1 MKWIAYLLLGVAL
14 LAGCNEEDDIVPRTE
29 NEVFY
34 QLPQGDHDYDD
45 KIVDYYNKYGFYIL
59 YEFEK
64 KDLYW
69 NNTGW
74 TEYLMGNEDF
84 YYTSEAA
91 GYMLGEPAD
100 QDYAGRVLEMCE
112 NCCFNLYPENY
123 LNYMPLRFL
132 LCSYLGNVVTAGYE
146 IVDGEVITLRDTVQI
161 DVYRS
166 FSRIAV
172 NWANSNFDTMTD
184 MDKLYFSRNLNTA
197 FMSTLQE
204 NDVFEYDE
212 DFMIMGHSY
221 AYAALR
227 GEGLFKRGFLT
238 TSTLVNG
245 NITQSRMNDF
255 FAFLKLCTV
264 PLELLYAEPATVG
277 NQDLEPSVIGL
288 FSRQYNDE
296 DDGRV
301 DGKTGIDWIKQKY
314 EFMINLLKTEYGIDT
329 DKLQYPE
336 L

>member
-112 NCCFNLYPENY
+112 NP
-123 LNYMPLRFL
+123 
-132 LCSYLGNVVTAGYE
+132 GG
-146 IVDGEVITLRDTVQI
+146 
-161 DVYRS
+161 
-166 FSRIAV
+166 
-172 NWANSNFDTMTD
+172 
-184 MDKLYFSRNLNTA
+184 
-197 FMSTLQE
+197 
-204 NDVFEYDE
+204 
-212 DFMIMGHSY
+212 
-221 AYAALR
+221 
-227 GEGLFKRGFLT
+227 
-238 TSTLVNG
+238 
-245 NITQSRMNDF
+245 
-255 FAFLKLCTV
+255 
-264 PLELLYAEPATVG
+264 
-277 NQDLEPSVIGL
+277 
-288 FSRQYNDE
+288 
-296 DDGRV
+296 
-301 DGKTGIDWIKQKY
+301 
-314 EFMINLLKTEYGIDT
+314 
-329 DKLQYPE
+329 
-336 L
+336 

>member
-1 MKWIAYLLLGVAL
+1 MLGVAL
-14 LAGCNEEDDIVPRTE
+14 LAGCNEEDDMVPRTE

-132 LCSYLGNVVTAGYE
+132 LCSYLGNVVTAGVE